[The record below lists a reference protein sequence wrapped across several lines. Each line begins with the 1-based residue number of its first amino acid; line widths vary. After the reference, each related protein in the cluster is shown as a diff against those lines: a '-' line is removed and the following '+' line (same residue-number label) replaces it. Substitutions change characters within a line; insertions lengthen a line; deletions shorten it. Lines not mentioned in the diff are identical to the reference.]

1 MSDGEHN
8 HEIFIIKRHG
18 GHEDGHHGGVW
29 KIAFADFMTAM
40 MAFFLVMWLISANDK
55 TKATIASYFNP
66 VKLVDTTTQ
75 PKGLEDAKAVES
87 SAATNKTAKAANAK
101 EEPSKEHPKAEAQ
114 EAAKTGGEEPTSA
127 KAKEKHLASAL
138 QDDPYAVL
146 AEIAGKKGAGELA
159 AAQHTPA
166 ASQNKVSVSAIS
178 HKGGEAFRD
187 PFAPPP
193 SLRSPDLSADTAD
206 VDIQPAA
213 PGGNRELKEANPP
226 KVDGV
231 GKEQGAGKTPGT
243 PGRGEAAAKVDGATE
258 TQIMAPPAPAS
269 TQQAHSQAAV
279 ADLKT
284 QIAAAVKATA
294 GDKAGPQVDVRKVEG
309 GLLVSLT
316 DTADFEMFSTA
327 SAVPTRNV
335 ILLMDKIGTLLKA
348 RPGTI
353 VIRGFTDARPYKPG
367 RYDNWHLSLDRAQ
380 TTHYMLVRGGFDEA
394 RIAHIEGYADRDLR
408 TAANPASPSNRRIEI
423 LLKEGAP

>member
-87 SAATNKTAKAANAK
+87 SSAAKAAKPASAK

-114 EAAKTGGEEPTSA
+114 EAAKTGGEEATSA
-127 KAKEKHLASAL
+127 KAKEKHLASAM
-138 QDDPYAVL
+138 QDDPYAAL
-146 AEIAGKKGAGELA
+146 TEIAGKKGAGEA
-159 AAQHTPA
+159 AAAPTPA
-166 ASQNKVSVSAIS
+166 ASRNKVSVSAIS
-178 HKGGEAFRD
+178 RKGGEAFRD
-187 PFAPPP
+187 PFSPPP
-193 SLRSPDLSADTAD
+193 PLQSSSVSADALD
-206 VDIQPAA
+206 VDVQPAP
-213 PGGNRELKEANPP
+213 PGGNPDIQDANPP
-226 KVDGV
+226 KI
-231 GKEQGAGKTPGT
+231 EGAGKDRGA
-243 PGRGEAAAKVDGATE
+243 GKEVGAAGKGEAAAKVEGATE
-258 TQIMAPPAPAS
+258 VKVRMPPPVPAS
-269 TQQAHSQAAV
+269 AQATV
-279 ADLKT
+279 ADLKA
-284 QIAAAVKATA
+284 QIAAAIKATA
-294 GDKAGPQVDVRKVEG
+294 GDKAGPQVEVRKVEG

-316 DTADFEMFSTA
+316 DTADFEMFPTA

-335 ILLMDKIGTLLKA
+335 VLLMDKIGELLKTRA
-348 RPGTI
+348 GMV
-353 VIRGFTDARPYKPG
+353 VIRGFTDARPFKAG

-423 LLKEGAP
+423 LLKESAP